1 MRNAPDT
8 PPIDVKNEM
17 QKATI
22 GGTQGATSI
31 PAVGKYI
38 RTLLSADINT

>member
-8 PPIDVKNEM
+8 PPIDVNYEIP
-17 QKATI
+17 KANI

-38 RTLLSADINT
+38 RILLSI